1 MLRSTKWQFFLLF
14 FCIPHISQASFS
26 NAHLMFENI
35 SVEKGLSAK
44 NVFCITQDKD
54 GYMWFGT
61 NNGLNRYDGYTF
73 KNYFHE
79 FENPNSL
86 TNSNI
91 NCLLCDSKGRLW
103 VGTDMGINLYDKN
116 NDDFYVPNITGDSN
130 KELARRRIRSIFED
144 SRGYIWIG
152 TQVGLIRY
160 DTNQQLVTFYSFPM
174 FGTEAHRNII
184 RSIAEDKNHII
195 WLGTFDGQISLNVE
209 SGEIQYFNLRKR
221 LSFDPKNN
229 LTLRIVKD
237 PVNQDRIW
245 FATETGLHYYDTET
259 KKNITFR
266 KEDKKEGLCHNN
278 VEDILHLD
286 ESRYL
291 IATSAGLNILDLKNN
306 HFSWFEHNI
315 YDRLSVSA
323 NIINALYKDRGEIVW
338 VGTANGISK
347 LNPFR
352 DRLSVYNFKN
362 ERNNNEEMVKSIRVL
377 SNGERWLIVQ
387 NKVIR
392 IQKDGTINQATFENS
407 RELIIR
413 TLFIDPFEVMWITTS
428 NGLYYCEKG
437 QTIFKSVSKLD
448 STFTQRFVNAI
459 TWDDSGSMWVNTY
472 NGICRIDIERGKDN
486 KLLRAK
492 REEYKIDNA
501 PSHANV
507 EIHAIQADK
516 RGKIWFGVNNNGI
529 YAFDI
534 KSRTFQHFKTLI
546 EGRTTYSMHVR
557 TILSGSKG
565 EVCALTERGLCFYDS
580 VKVKFVLHSVSLK
593 IDRQL
598 QAAVMDKNENIWLTA
613 YHQLIRVD
621 QKIKENSVFDL
632 SNLLDINGFVVRSL
646 YLDDSGVIWAGSYN
660 SYISFIPNQI
670 KIHDNESVLRITEVS
685 VWDRDVHVP
694 PGTKDEIIPTL
705 KFSHKDNF
713 IKISFAQLNY
723 LPHSSN
729 QYSYKLDG
737 IDDEWQKPYENQNFA
752 AYANL
757 APGYY
762 TFRVKNTNN
771 ENANN
776 EATLQIYITPPWW
789 YRTYALIAYVLIFI
803 IIAYFIGKLIK
814 NRIEL
819 ARALQMKR
827 LEAEKT
833 EEISQLKLR
842 FFTNISHELRT
853 PLTLVV
859 SPIDGL
865 IQRVNDIS
873 IKNQLI
879 TMKSNAERL
888 LRMVNQI
895 LDFRKIENKQMQ
907 LTLSTRDF
915 PAFLRS
921 IFSMFEVEAKKRSI
935 AYTFKTSIKS
945 YTTEFDTDKI
955 EKVIFNI
962 VSNAFKFT
970 PDEGKITLSF
980 DVDIINNE
988 QCVIVKVEDSGM
1000 GIPENEIS
1008 YIFERF
1014 YQSSGGQSYS
1024 IVGTGIG
1031 LALAKDLTEL
1041 HGGQI
1046 SVHNNPDV
1054 GATFKISLP
1063 FRESEILYDEP
1074 DEKTDELRIDSTPSR
1089 PSIVIVEDNKDLSD
1103 YMLQLFSENYIV
1115 YCCKHGEEGFEVI
1128 NKVMPDI
1135 ILSDIMMPVMDGWE
1149 LCKKVKSDIALS
1161 HIPLILIT
1169 AKAGDENIY
1178 KGLEYGADEYIVKP
1192 FNERLLLLRVE
1203 KIINQRKQIHNY
1215 YQRFFQD
1222 KNNED
1227 VTITVDP
1234 FLQQIIEIVETDIQ
1248 NSTIDIS
1255 YICEHI
1261 KLPAH
1266 QVYRKIKAIT
1276 GNTVVELIRAIRLR
1290 KAAEML
1296 KETDFSVSE
1305 ILYDN
1310 GFTTPSYFSKRFFDM
1325 YGMTPKEY
1333 REQFKKIIS

>member
-1 MLRSTKWQFFLLF
+1 
-14 FCIPHISQASFS
+14 
-26 NAHLMFENI
+26 MFENI

-44 NVFCITQDKD
+44 SVFCITQDKD
-54 GYMWFGT
+54 DYIWFGT

-73 KNYFHE
+73 RNYFHE
-79 FENPNSL
+79 FENHRSL

-103 VGTDMGINLYDKN
+103 IGTDMGINLYDKN
-116 NDDFYVPNITGDSN
+116 KDDFYVPNITGDSN
-130 KELARRRIRSIFED
+130 KELGRRRIRSIFED

-184 RSIAEDKNHII
+184 RSIAEDKDHNI
-195 WLGTFDGQISLNVE
+195 WLGTFDGQIRLDVKSE
-209 SGEIQYFNLRKR
+209 EIQYFNLRKR

-229 LTLRIVKD
+229 LTLHIAQD
-237 PVNQDRIW
+237 PVNSSKLWI
-245 FATETGLHYYDTET
+245 ATETGLHYYDTET
-259 KKNITFR
+259 KKDIIFR
-266 KEDKKEGLCHNN
+266 KEDNKEGLCHNN
-278 VEDILHLD
+278 VEDVLHLN
-286 ESRYL
+286 ESQYL
-291 IATSAGLNILDLKNN
+291 VATSAGLNILDLKDNY
-306 HFSWFEHNI
+306 FFRYEHNI
-315 YDRLSVSA
+315 YDRLSVSS
-323 NIINALYKDRGEIVW
+323 NIINTLYKDRGGIVW

-352 DRLSVYNFKN
+352 DRLTVYNIKN
-362 ERNNNEEMVKSIRVL
+362 EQNNNEEMVKSIRVT

-392 IQKDGTINQATFENS
+392 IRKDGRIDQTTFENS

-437 QTIFKSVSKLD
+437 ETIFKPYSKLD
-448 STFTQRFVNAI
+448 SSFTHRFVNAI
-459 TWDDSGSMWVNTY
+459 TWDDSGSMWINTY
-472 NGICRIDIERGKDN
+472 NGICRIDIERGKNN
-486 KLLRAK
+486 KLLHAK
-492 REEYKIDNA
+492 REEFKIDNA
-501 PSHANV
+501 PSHANM
-507 EIHAIQADK
+507 EIHAIQADNQ
-516 RGKIWFGVNNNGI
+516 GKIWFGVNNNGI
-529 YAFDI
+529 YVFDI

-546 EGRTTYSMHVR
+546 EGSTTYSMHVR

-565 EVCALTERGLCFYDS
+565 EVYALTERGLCFFDRKKS
-580 VKVKFVLHSVSLK
+580 QFVLHSISLK

-598 QAAVMDKNENIWLTA
+598 QAAVMDKNENIWLTS

-621 QKIKENSVFDL
+621 QKTKETSVFDL
-632 SNLLDINGFVVRSL
+632 SNLLDINGFVVRSMH
-646 YLDDSGVIWAGSYN
+646 LDNSGVIWAGSYN
-660 SYISFIPNQI
+660 SYISFIPEQI

-694 PGTKDEIIPTL
+694 PCTKDETIPTL
-705 KFSHKDNF
+705 KFSHEDNF

-729 QYSYKLDG
+729 QYSYKLEG
-737 IDDEWQKPYENQNFA
+737 VDDEWQKPYENQNFA
-752 AYANL
+752 VYANL
-757 APGYY
+757 APGHYI
-762 TFRVKNTNN
+762 FRVKNINN
-771 ENANN
+771 ANANN

-789 YRTYALIAYVLIFI
+789 YSTYAYIAYILIFFT
-803 IIAYFIGKLIK
+803 IAYFIGKLIK

-819 ARALQMKR
+819 ARALQKKR
-827 LEAEKT
+827 IEAEKT

-853 PLTLVV
+853 PLTLIV

-873 IKNQLI
+873 VKNQLI

-895 LDFRKIENKQMQ
+895 LDFRKIENKQIQ

-915 PAFLRS
+915 PSFLRS
-921 IFSMFEVEAKKRSI
+921 VFSMFEVEARKRSI
-935 AYTFKTSIKS
+935 VYTFKSSIQS
-945 YTTEFDTDKI
+945 YITEFDTDKI

-970 PDEGKITLSF
+970 PDEGKITLFF
-980 DVDIINNE
+980 DVEIINNV
-988 QCVIVKVEDSGM
+988 QWIVVKVEDSGM

-1014 YQSSGGQSYS
+1014 YQSSSSQSYS

-1031 LALAKDLTEL
+1031 LSLAKELTEL

-1054 GATFKISLP
+1054 GATFKILLP

-1074 DEKTDELRIDSTPSR
+1074 DEKTNVFGIDSTPSR

-1103 YMLQLFSENYIV
+1103 YMVQLFSENYIV
-1115 YCCKHGEEGFEVI
+1115 YCCKQGEEGFEVI

-1178 KGLEYGADEYIVKP
+1178 KGLEFGADEYIVKP
-1192 FNERLLLLRVE
+1192 FNERLLMLRVE
-1203 KIINQRKQIHNY
+1203 KIINQRKQLHDY
-1215 YQRFFQD
+1215 YRAFFQNKESEND
-1222 KNNED
+1222 L
-1227 VTITVDP
+1227 ITVDP
-1234 FLQQIIEIVETDIQ
+1234 FLQKIIEIVESDIQ
-1248 NSTIDIS
+1248 NSAIDIS

-1276 GNTVVELIRAIRLR
+1276 GNTVVELIRSIRLR

-1296 KETDFSVSE
+1296 RETDFSVSE
-1305 ILYDN
+1305 ILYDI

-1333 REQFKKIIS
+1333 REQFKK